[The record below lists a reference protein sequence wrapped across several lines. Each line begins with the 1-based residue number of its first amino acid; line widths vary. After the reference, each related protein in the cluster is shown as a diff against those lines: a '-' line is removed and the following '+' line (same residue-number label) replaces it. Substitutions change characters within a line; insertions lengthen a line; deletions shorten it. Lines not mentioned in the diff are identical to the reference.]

1 MTRSLPAEND
11 VRLRMELGSAL
22 RAPNWPEGFSLRTLD
37 PSDAPALHA
46 LWREAFDDF
55 DRPLDEWW
63 AWLSGDAE
71 FDPSLCF
78 LVHAADG
85 RLAGAAQCWTS
96 TFVKDLAVAP
106 TFRSRGIAEAL
117 LWQVFSLFKARGAA
131 HVDLKT
137 NRIANAAAYRLYRR
151 VGMVEVDWEG

>member
-1 MTRSLPAEND
+1 MD
-11 VRLRMELGSAL
+11 LGSAL
-22 RAPNWPEGFSLRTLD
+22 RAPTWPEGFFLRTLE

-55 DRPLDEWW
+55 DRSFDEWW
-63 AWLSGDAE
+63 TWLSGDAE
-71 FDPSLCF
+71 FDPALCF
-78 LVHAADG
+78 LVKAADG

-96 TFVKDLAVAP
+96 AFVKDLAVALG
-106 TFRSRGIAEAL
+106 FRGRGIAEAL
-117 LWQVFSLFKARGAA
+117 LWQVFSAFKARGVA

-137 NRIANAAAYRLYRR
+137 NRIANATAYRLYRR